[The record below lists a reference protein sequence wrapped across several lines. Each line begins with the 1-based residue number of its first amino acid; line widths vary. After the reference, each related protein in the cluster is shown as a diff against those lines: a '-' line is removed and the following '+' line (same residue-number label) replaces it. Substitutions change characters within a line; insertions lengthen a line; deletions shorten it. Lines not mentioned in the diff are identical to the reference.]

1 MRNKQRIY
9 PFTYKLTQYW
19 LKNPDLRFGQIV
31 SIIGNQLGNGRDIF
45 YAEEKELGKIL
56 DKLIKK

>member
-1 MRNKQRIY
+1 MRDKKRIY

-19 LKNPDLRFGQIV
+19 LKHPYLRFGQVV

-45 YAEEKELGKIL
+45 YAEEKELSKIL
-56 DKLIKK
+56 DKLINE